1 MFLGILVDFL
11 CYLVILINENVF
23 FLGKK
28 KKKILII
35 VTHKNMGENDG
46 QTLTFSIGYGINNLT
61 SI

>member
-1 MFLGILVDFL
+1 MF
-11 CYLVILINENVF
+11 F
-23 FLGKK
+23 FLVKKK